1 MPCSDRKV
9 VYRFQLKGERAHAKQ
24 SRNLSWTHS
33 VPKML
38 DRVTTSE
45 IPLAESTE
53 REPQADAD
61 SEAAEF
67 KSKVRF
73 MFMIPAAVFVFLGV
87 CAAAIALSP

>member
-1 MPCSDRKV
+1 MPWSDRKV
-9 VYRFQLKGERAHAKQ
+9 VDRFQLKGERARAKQ
-24 SRNLSWTHS
+24 SRHLSCTHS

-45 IPLAESTE
+45 LPLAESTE
-53 REPQADAD
+53 PEPQADAD
-61 SEAAEF
+61 WEVAEF
-67 KSKVRF
+67 NAKVLF